1 MKWIEIIELRSV
13 SHRCLLQELDVENFL
28 TDESL
33 AVKPRAINLYRHGTI
48 ETDFSIHL
56 IYDSKQADIHGSALG
71 ERLTSFLKEF
81 GLVNH
86 TVWLKTPQKIHTKST
101 SEKEEKQ

>member
-1 MKWIEIIELRSV
+1 MQWIEIIELRTR
-13 SHRCLLQELDVENFL
+13 SHRGVLQELDVESFL
-28 TDESL
+28 TDASL
-33 AVKPRAINLYRHGTI
+33 AVKPCAISIYRHGSI

-71 ERLTSFLKEF
+71 ERLASLLKEF

-86 TVWLKTPQKIHTKST
+86 TVWVNTPQKNHVKSCL
-101 SEKEEKQ
+101 EKETTQ